1 MYSVVFWVILLPFFV
16 YYVMMKSFYDSLDT
30 LQKVQFATKKD
41 YINLGIGVVV
51 SVIIFGAFFIGVDT
65 IWSGLYKTFY
75 NGMRGSDQT
84 LEQLINQPWVVGD
97 ETATWSL
104 LDSIDLWDWEIQ
116 IETEDGTQ
124 AQVEILAE

>member
-1 MYSVVFWVILLPFFV
+1 
-16 YYVMMKSFYDSLDT
+16 MMKSFYDSLDT

-84 LEQLINQPWVVGD
+84 LEQLINQP
-97 ETATWSL
+97 
-104 LDSIDLWDWEIQ
+104 
-116 IETEDGTQ
+116 
-124 AQVEILAE
+124 